1 MIFHFLPHLVS
12 VVRHQILLVVVV
24 VVAAVDAIAQPDGPA
39 PVAEPFVSTVADAE
53 AQLDELAPIE

>member
-1 MIFHFLPHLVS
+1 M
-12 VVRHQILLVVVV
+12 LLVVVV